1 MKRLMLACLL
11 ITSLVTKTDHTP
23 TSGQTQA
30 YRTPAPIGQPQTDS
44 YIPLFGQPYYYI
56 IFATVSEVDTE
67 TWRAYC
73 TDSSGQVYTFE
84 VEDEWNAG
92 DHVRAVAYYDGK
104 NAIITEAHY

>member
-11 ITSLVTKTDHTP
+11 ITSLVAKTTHTP
-23 TSGQTQA
+23 TSVQTQTD
-30 YRTPAPIGQPQTDS
+30 RHTAPIGQPQTDS
-44 YIPLFGQPYYYI
+44 YIPLFGQPYYYM
-56 IFATVSEVDTE
+56 IFATVSEVDTD

-92 DHVRAVAYYDGK
+92 DHVRAVAYYDGR